1 MDVVDL
7 GEFYSS
13 RLGQVARR
21 LIAHRV
27 RSRWKSLKGANV
39 LGLGYAHPYL
49 DVWKNEAQS
58 VFNFMP
64 ARLGATHWPAN
75 SSKNGKPGLTA
86 LVDETY
92 LPLDDGSIDFAL
104 LVHSIELTHHLPD
117 MLNELWRVMSAQG
130 KIVIIAPN
138 RRGMWA
144 RFDNT
149 PFGHGRP
156 FSRNQVTQNL
166 REAKFI
172 PSGWSNAVF
181 IPPLSHRFLLRSAPA
196 IERAGMWVSP
206 GFSGV
211 LIVEATKQ
219 IYSTVVKKSPKP
231 RLRQLN
237 PHTATARTLQSHRN
251 R

>member
-13 RLGQVARR
+13 KLGQVARR
-21 LIAHRV
+21 LIAHRL

-39 LGLGYAHPYL
+39 LGLGYAQPFL
-49 DVWKNEAQS
+49 NVWKNEAQS

-64 ARLGATHWPAN
+64 ARLGANHWPH
-75 SSKNGKPGLTA
+75 GKPCLTA
-86 LVDETY
+86 LVDESA
-92 LPLDDGSIDFAL
+92 LPLEDSSIDFAL

-117 MLNELWRVMSAQG
+117 MLNELWRVMNAQG
-130 KIVIIAPN
+130 KVVIIAPN

-156 FSRNQVTQNL
+156 FSRAQVTQNL
-166 REAKFI
+166 REARFV

-181 IPPLSHRFLLRSAPA
+181 IPPLPQRFLLRSAPA
-196 IERAGMWVSP
+196 IERVGMWLSP

-219 IYSTVVKKSPKP
+219 VYSIPRKPSIKS

-237 PHTATARTLQSHRN
+237 PHTATARAMQSHRS
-251 R
+251 